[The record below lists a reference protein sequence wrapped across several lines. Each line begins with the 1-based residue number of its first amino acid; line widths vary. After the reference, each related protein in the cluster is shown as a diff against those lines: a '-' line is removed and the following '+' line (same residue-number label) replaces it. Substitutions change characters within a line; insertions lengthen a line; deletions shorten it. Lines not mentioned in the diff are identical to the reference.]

1 MTKEVSMPQGD
12 AGRLIA
18 SEVEAAVVAAHP
30 EIEVWDVALVP
41 REGKLR
47 VMIDREGGVDLA
59 ACEAVTRTLAPFR
72 ERYALEV
79 SSPGLERPLVRPAH
93 FARMVGST
101 VKVRLKEAVNG
112 RTNVTGRLLA
122 ADPEAISVEV
132 EGAPLDI
139 PLSAVGKS
147 NVVWNPVK
155 AQ

>member
-1 MTKEVSMPQGD
+1 MPQGD
-12 AGRLIA
+12 AGRAIA
-18 SEVEAAVVAAHP
+18 SEVEAAVAAAHP
-30 EIEVWDVALVP
+30 ELEIWDVAVLA

-47 VMIDREGGVDLA
+47 VLIDREGGVDLA
-59 ACEAVTRTLAPFR
+59 ACAAVSRTLLPFR
-72 ERYALEV
+72 EDYALEV

-122 ADPEAISVEV
+122 AGPAEISVEV
-132 EGAPLDI
+132 EGEALDI